1 MRPVIIRACLDR
13 WYWQVGSY
21 VDVPKVATLEQIAEI
36 APNHPVFHIHAKEI
50 A

>member
-21 VDVPKVATLEQIAEI
+21 VDVPKDATLEQLAGI
-36 APNHPVFHIHAKEI
+36 APNHPVFHIHSKEI